1 MRNPILSKSKKTHI
15 LLCGLMSKLDIE
27 LNIAAALCSYLTG
40 VGGGDQLVG
49 VTTVASFRDHGGHV
63 AGQQVL
69 VVPHDVVID
78 LRLGH
83 LLLLGLALNIVEIFE
98 NSRLLSICGAIVD
111 LLIVMGNGSGV

>member
-1 MRNPILSKSKKTHI
+1 M
-15 LLCGLMSKLDIE
+15 LCRLMPVLDIE
-27 LNIAAALCSYLTG
+27 LNIAAGPCSYLTG

-49 VTTVASFRDHGGHV
+49 VTTVASIRDHGGHV

-83 LLLLGLALNIVEIFE
+83 LLLLGLALDIVEIFE
-98 NSRLLSICGAIVD
+98 NSRLFSICGAVVD
-111 LLIVMGNGSGV
+111 LLIVMGNGSGM